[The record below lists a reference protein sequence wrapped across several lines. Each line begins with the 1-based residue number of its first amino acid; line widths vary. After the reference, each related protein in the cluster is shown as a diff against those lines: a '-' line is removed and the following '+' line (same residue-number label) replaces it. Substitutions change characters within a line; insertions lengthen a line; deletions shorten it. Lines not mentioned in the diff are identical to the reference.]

1 MKVEVIMND
10 TSEKKCAA
18 SGAPVLGETFEPGK
32 PEGKDDGRW
41 RQKLGTRA
49 EELEYL
55 ETAERYW
62 YGKDWPGSE
71 KRKKPA

>member
-1 MKVEVIMND
+1 MND
-10 TSEKKCAA
+10 TLDKKCARD
-18 SGAPVLGETFEPGK
+18 APVLGETYEPGK
-32 PEGKDDGRW
+32 PQGKDDGRW

-49 EELEYL
+49 EELKYL

>member
-1 MKVEVIMND
+1 MND
-10 TSEKKCAA
+10 KSETRC
-18 SGAPVLGETFEPGK
+18 SPGGAPVLGETYEPGK
-32 PEGKDDGRW
+32 PQGKDDGRW
-41 RQKLGTRA
+41 RQKLGSRA
-49 EELEYL
+49 EEMKYL

>member
-1 MKVEVIMND
+1 MNEN
-10 TSEKKCAA
+10 SENSCTNA
-18 SGAPVLGETFEPGK
+18 GIPVLGETFEPGK
-32 PEGKDDGRW
+32 PQGKDGGKW

-49 EELEYL
+49 EELKYL

-71 KRKKPA
+71 KRKIPA

>member
-1 MKVEVIMND
+1 MNQK
-10 TSEKKCAA
+10 SENACAA
-18 SGAPVLGETFEPGK
+18 NNIPVLGETFEPGK
-32 PEGKDDGRW
+32 PQGKDDGHW

-49 EELEYL
+49 EEMKYL

-71 KRKKPA
+71 KRNNPA

>member
-1 MKVEVIMND
+1 M
-10 TSEKKCAA
+10 SETDKKCA
-18 SGAPVLGETFEPGK
+18 SDVPVLGETYEPGK
-32 PEGKDDGRW
+32 PQGKDDGRW

-49 EELEYL
+49 EELKYL

-62 YGKDWPGSE
+62 YGKDWVGSE

>member
-1 MKVEVIMND
+1 MNEK
-10 TSEKKCAA
+10 SENACVNANV
-18 SGAPVLGETFEPGK
+18 PILGETFEPGK
-32 PEGKDDGRW
+32 PQGKDDGKW
-41 RQKLGTRA
+41 RQKLGTRG
-49 EELEYL
+49 EEMKYL